1 MRRHLLAAAAAVL
14 LAGGAVHAQ
23 AQTLK
28 IALAED
34 PDSLDP
40 AKNWSFV
47 GRVVL
52 ASLCDKLVDIAPD
65 QTIVPQLATAWESTS
80 DGKGLTLK
88 LRPGVTFSDG
98 EPFNAAAVK
107 FNIERELTLQGSR
120 RKAEI
125 AAVTGA
131 TVINDLTVRVDMKEP
146 FSPLIAQFA
155 DRAGMMV
162 SPKAAADPNAKM
174 DNDPI
179 CVGAFKVT
187 ERVAQ
192 DHIAMARVP
201 TYWDKDNI
209 HYDKLV
215 YQPVPDTSVRLANLR
230 SGQFQLI
237 ERLLPTD
244 VDAVKQDPKLKVAS
258 VVSLAYQGITIN
270 IDNGPKGNPAFKKPE
285 VREALSLAID
295 RNALNQIAFAGQYL
309 PGNQPQPPNNR
320 YYNKSI
326 PVPARDVAKAKA
338 LLKQAGYDQVT
349 LKLLVPNGTE
359 ALQVAQIVQSMAAE
373 AGIKIELQSIEFI
386 SMLQQAH
393 DGNSEADLVG
403 WSGRIDPDGNIA
415 ILLTCGNPGND
426 GHYCSKDLDQALA
439 DGRATSDPQKRIEAY
454 DRAEAIIAK
463 DNPIIYLYH
472 PQYMYGMTAKLQG
485 FVPYP
490 DGIIRLRGT
499 SLKE

>member
-1 MRRHLLAAAAAVL
+1 MRRHLLAAAAAL
-14 LAGGAVHAQ
+14 LLVGVAAEAH

-65 QTIVPQLATAWESTS
+65 QTIVPLLATAWETTP

-98 EPFNAAAVK
+98 EPFNAAAIK
-107 FNIERELTLQGSR
+107 FNIERELTLPGSR

-131 TVINDLTVRVDMKEP
+131 TVIDDLTVRIDMKEP
-146 FSPLIAQFA
+146 FSPLIAQFT
-155 DRAGMMV
+155 DRPGMMV
-162 SPKAAADPNAKM
+162 SPKAAADPNAKL
-174 DNDPI
+174 DNNPV

-187 ERVAQ
+187 DRVAQ
-192 DHIAMARVP
+192 DHIALERVAA
-201 TYWDKDNI
+201 YWDKDNI

-215 YQPVPDTSVRLANLR
+215 YYSVADTAVRLANLR
-230 SGQFQLI
+230 SGQFDLI

-244 VDAVKQDPKLKVAS
+244 VAEVKKDPKLKVAAA
-258 VVSLAYQGITIN
+258 VSLAYQGITIN
-270 IDNGPKGNPAFKKPE
+270 IDNGPKANPAFKKPE

-295 RNALNQIAFAGQYL
+295 REALNQIAFAGQYL

-320 YYNKSI
+320 FYNKSI
-326 PVPARDVAKAKA
+326 PVPVRDVAKAKA

-359 ALQVAQIVQSMAAE
+359 ALQVAQIIQSMAAE
-373 AGIKIELQSIEFI
+373 AGINIELQSIEFI
-386 SMLQQAH
+386 SMLQQAK

-403 WSGRIDPDGNIA
+403 WSGRVDPDGNIS

-426 GHYCSKDLDQALA
+426 GHYCSKDLDAALA
-439 DGRATSDPQKRIEAY
+439 EGRAESELEKRQAAY
-454 DRAEAIIAK
+454 NKAAAIIAK

-472 PQYMYGMTAKLQG
+472 PQYMYGMTARLQG